1 MFKGYNDPEIQTPKF
16 VIIKNNKL
24 ELIEDKKILSIL
36 GFFKAK
42 FPIKIIIQKLEY
54 CHKNPG

>member
-24 ELIEDKKILSIL
+24 EVIVERQT
-36 GFFKAK
+36 FFKLNFFK
-42 FPIKIIIQKLEY
+42 EKYPIRMIIQKLEY